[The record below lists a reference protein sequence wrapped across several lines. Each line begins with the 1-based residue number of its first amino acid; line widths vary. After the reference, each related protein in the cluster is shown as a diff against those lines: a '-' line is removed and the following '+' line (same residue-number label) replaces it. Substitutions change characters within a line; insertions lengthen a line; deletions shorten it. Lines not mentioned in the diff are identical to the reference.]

1 MDSQKPETSPITQ
14 LDAISTSE
22 IKAIIDQCL
31 DEYWSDRFKDHFIDH
46 PARMHAA
53 LQPFI
58 RYQAE
63 RCPVSSVTD

>member
-1 MDSQKPETSPITQ
+1 MSPTSPS
-14 LDAISTSE
+14 DAISTSE
-22 IKAIIDQCL
+22 IKAILDQCL
-31 DEYWSDRFKDHFIDH
+31 DEYWSDRFRDLLIDH

-63 RCPVSSVTD
+63 RCPVSNAAD

>member
-1 MDSQKPETSPITQ
+1 MSPTTPS
-14 LDAISTSE
+14 DAISTSE
-22 IKAIIDQCL
+22 IKAILDQCL
-31 DEYWSDRFKDHFIDH
+31 DEYWSDRFQDLIIDH

-63 RCPVSSVTD
+63 RCPVNNASD

>member
-1 MDSQKPETSPITQ
+1 MSPTTPS
-14 LDAISTSE
+14 DAISTSE
-22 IKAIIDQCL
+22 IKAILDQCL
-31 DEYWSDRFKDHFIDH
+31 DEYWADRFKDLLIDH

-63 RCPVSSVTD
+63 RCPVNDVSH

>member
-1 MDSQKPETSPITQ
+1 MSPTTPS
-14 LDAISTSE
+14 DAISTSE
-22 IKAIIDQCL
+22 IKAILDQCL
-31 DEYWSDRFKDHFIDH
+31 DEYWADRFKDLTIDH

-63 RCPVSSVTD
+63 RCPVNNASD

>member
-1 MDSQKPETSPITQ
+1 MSPITPS
-14 LDAISTSE
+14 DAISTSE
-22 IKAIIDQCL
+22 IKAILDQCL
-31 DEYWSDRFKDHFIDH
+31 DEYWSDRFKDLFIDH

-63 RCPVSSVTD
+63 RCPVNNAAD

>member
-1 MDSQKPETSPITQ
+1 
-14 LDAISTSE
+14 
-22 IKAIIDQCL
+22 L
-31 DEYWSDRFKDHFIDH
+31 DEYWSDRFKDLLIDH

-63 RCPVSSVTD
+63 RCPVNNAAD

>member
-1 MDSQKPETSPITQ
+1 MSPTTPS
-14 LDAISTSE
+14 DAISTSE
-22 IKAIIDQCL
+22 IKAILDQCL
-31 DEYWSDRFKDHFIDH
+31 DEYWADRFKDLLIDH

-63 RCPVSSVTD
+63 RCQVSNASD